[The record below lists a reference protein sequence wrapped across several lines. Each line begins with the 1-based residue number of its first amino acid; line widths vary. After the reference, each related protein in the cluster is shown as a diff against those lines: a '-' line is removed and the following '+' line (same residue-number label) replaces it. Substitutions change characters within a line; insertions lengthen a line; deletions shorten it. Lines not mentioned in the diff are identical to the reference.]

1 MSNLTNPLESI
12 LSQAAQLPDSGALK
26 AIDERL
32 NANSNLSLILLDTSL
47 SMAQYLK
54 SGERKIDILRN
65 ATSRPIEAKKIA
77 IAFSSNAQIITG
89 FADIPEPN
97 GGTNMEEAI
106 ALAATYRP
114 RATLIISDGIPDSET
129 KALSAAKKL
138 TGVINCL
145 FIGNEEDKNAIA
157 FMRKLARLGYGKA
170 TVCDISKL
178 DGVPRLKSAIAL
190 LLPPVS

>member
-1 MSNLTNPLESI
+1 MSDLTNPLESI
-12 LSQAAQLPDSGALK
+12 LSQAAQLPESGALK

-47 SMAQYLK
+47 SMAHYLK

-65 ATSRPIEAKKIA
+65 AISRPIEVKKIA
-77 IAFSSNAQIITG
+77 IAFSSNAQVITG
-89 FADIPEPN
+89 FANIPEPN
-97 GGTNMEEAI
+97 GGTNMEGAI
-106 ALAATYRP
+106 ALAATYKP
-114 RATLIISDGIPDSET
+114 SSTLIISDGVPDSEA
-129 KALSAAKKL
+129 KALSAAQKL

-145 FIGNEEDKNAIA
+145 FIGNEEDTGAIA
-157 FMRKLARLGYGKA
+157 FMKKLARIGCGQA